1 LTQSGHSD
9 ALGRG
14 NLSVF
19 DDFDLTVTAR
29 LALERAL
36 VVIAIVRL
44 NACEPHRRAAFATD
58 RVFDFLP

>member
-1 LTQSGHSD
+1 M
-9 ALGRG
+9 G

-19 DDFDLTVTAR
+19 DDLDLTITAR

-44 NACEPHRRAAFATD
+44 NAREPHRCAAFGTF
-58 RVFDFLP
+58 RVFDFFE